1 MIKTDIKEIEI
12 KTVVQSISESNIC
25 FFGKISKTGKLSSI
39 IKELKRNFSKL
50 STPLIQQT

>member
-50 STPLIQQT
+50 STPLIRQT